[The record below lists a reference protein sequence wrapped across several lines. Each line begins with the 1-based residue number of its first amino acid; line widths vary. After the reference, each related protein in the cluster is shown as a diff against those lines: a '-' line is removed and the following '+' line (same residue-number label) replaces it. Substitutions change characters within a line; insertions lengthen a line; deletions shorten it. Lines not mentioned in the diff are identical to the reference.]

1 MADVGVSSPSW
12 LVLDDGVGVNLLE
25 DAELPAVTSNAWAIA
40 TIGGAPA
47 AFSTLADPTPDAY
60 SKTGLRGP
68 VHDLA
73 VLDRIHILPRAQD
86 LGAVISLQEI
96 DVEVWNNYPVRAQ
109 TLDEI
114 TISGPTGVTVEDPL
128 GTPTHYAATRSEI
141 YVVQVS
147 EDGDPSIDNVVAWVF
162 DGVDELGT
170 DLRLVGF
177 RLIPFPFPPNMSAPV
192 SETFGYLTD
201 VLVSF
206 SGMEQRVQLRAVPI
220 GDLSYQIYLSD
231 RRDAQMAA
239 AILFGNQTRGFGVG
253 RWQFRTGLT
262 STIAID
268 DEQIY
273 CDLEDVPFVA
283 GGLVML
289 WSSPYVWEVLTIESV
304 ESDHLVTTA
313 GAQRSWAIAGT
324 AVVPAVVG
332 RLSQDEALS
341 WEALERATQ
350 AIKFSVEEWTP

>member
-1 MADVGVSSPSW
+1 M
-12 LVLDDGVGVNLLE
+12 
-25 DAELPAVTSNAWAIA
+25 
-40 TIGGAPA
+40 
-47 AFSTLADPTPDAY
+47 
-60 SKTGLRGP
+60 
-68 VHDLA
+68 
-73 VLDRIHILPRAQD
+73 
-86 LGAVISLQEI
+86 
-96 DVEVWNNYPVRAQ
+96 
-109 TLDEI
+109 
-114 TISGPTGVTVEDPL
+114 
-128 GTPTHYAATRSEI
+128 
-141 YVVQVS
+141 
-147 EDGDPSIDNVVAWVF
+147 F

-304 ESDHLVTTA
+304 ESDHLVTPA